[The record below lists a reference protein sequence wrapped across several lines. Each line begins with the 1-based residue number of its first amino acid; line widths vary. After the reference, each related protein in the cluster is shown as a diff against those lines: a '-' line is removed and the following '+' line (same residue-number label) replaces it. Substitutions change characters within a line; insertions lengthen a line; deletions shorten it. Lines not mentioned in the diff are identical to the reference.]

1 MRKNDFTFLLVK
13 SYLWIKG
20 TLVLVVWV
28 NDILAINDTKEDFN
42 ALITLLTIEYAVKN
56 LDFPS
61 NFTGIRIL
69 LKKDGSLSL
78 S

>member
-42 ALITLLTIEYAVKN
+42 ALITLLTIEYVVKN
-56 LDFPS
+56 LNYLFS
-61 NFTGIRIL
+61 FTGIRIFF
-69 LKKDGSLSL
+69 KKDENLSL